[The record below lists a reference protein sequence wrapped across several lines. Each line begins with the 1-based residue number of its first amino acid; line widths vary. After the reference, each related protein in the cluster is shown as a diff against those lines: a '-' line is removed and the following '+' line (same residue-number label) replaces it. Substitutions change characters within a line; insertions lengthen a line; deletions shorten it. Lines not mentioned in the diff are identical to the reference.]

1 MNTNNEFIEQI
12 QASGITKEIIIKV
25 IEKNIAKMNKNK
37 TKYNRYKGVEVPIFQ
52 QEAVKLGD
60 FETGGNV
67 YRIDDKIHNSVANSY
82 DSDIVDTKT
91 GYMYGVPIVY
101 DYDKE
106 DDKLKEKIKNFNLR
120 NLAEDLDSELGKL
133 ATICGYAARLCYI
146 DLEGNERIKNIKPWE
161 AVFFGDNISEP
172 VYAMRYAVDNDNNIE
187 CEFYDDKYIY
197 YFKGQ
202 NGSINFVDQQL
213 HMFEHVPLFGVKN
226 NDELMGDAEKVY
238 TLIDAY
244 DKIVSGAVSEIEA
257 GRLAYLVLKGMGAD
271 PETLEQLH
279 KTGVFEL
286 IDERMDIKYLTKDV
300 NDTIIMNVLGLLDD
314 NIAKF
319 AKTVN
324 FNDETFGGNSSGV
337 AIRYKLM
344 ALENKS
350 IVSER
355 KFKSALMYQFK
366 VLFTAWKHR
375 GFSLNDESYLD
386 MYFTF
391 TRNIPVNRL
400 EEAQILTTLQGVV
413 SEDTRL
419 SQSTLIDDVDFEKE
433 KLEEEALRY
442 SNEPL
447 EPIEG
452 DEDVDRTRSKDSTV

>member
-1 MNTNNEFIEQI
+1 
-12 QASGITKEIIIKV
+12 
-25 IEKNIAKMNKNK
+25 
-37 TKYNRYKGVEVPIFQ
+37 
-52 QEAVKLGD
+52 
-60 FETGGNV
+60 
-67 YRIDDKIHNSVANSY
+67 
-82 DSDIVDTKT
+82 
-91 GYMYGVPIVY
+91 
-101 DYDKE
+101 
-106 DDKLKEKIKNFNLR
+106 
-120 NLAEDLDSELGKL
+120 
-133 ATICGYAARLCYI
+133 
-146 DLEGNERIKNIKPWE
+146 
-161 AVFFGDNISEP
+161 
-172 VYAMRYAVDNDNNIE
+172 
-187 CEFYDDKYIY
+187 
-197 YFKGQ
+197 
-202 NGSINFVDQQL
+202 
-213 HMFEHVPLFGVKN
+213 
-226 NDELMGDAEKVY
+226 
-238 TLIDAY
+238 
-244 DKIVSGAVSEIEA
+244 
-257 GRLAYLVLKGMGAD
+257 MGAD

-314 NIAKF
+314 NISKF

-391 TRNIPVNRL
+391 TRNVPVNRL

-452 DEDVDRTRSKDSTV
+452 EEDVNRTRSKDSAV

>member
-1 MNTNNEFIEQI
+1 MNTEFIDKI
-12 QASGITKEIIIKV
+12 KINGITTDIINKV
-25 IEKNIAKMNKNK
+25 IERNLTRIKDSK
-37 TKYNRYKGVEVPIFQ
+37 TKYNRYKGVDVPIFNQ
-52 QEAVKLGD
+52 KAVKLGD
-60 FETGGNV
+60 FETGGGV
-67 YRIDDKIHNSVANSY
+67 YRIDDKIHNSIANSY
-82 DSDIVDTKT
+82 DSDIVDTKV

-101 DYDKE
+101 DYDQE
-106 DDKLKEKIKNFNLR
+106 DEKLIEHIKNFNLR
-120 NLAEDLDSELGKL
+120 NMSEDLDSELGKL
-133 ATICGYAARLCYI
+133 TTICGYAARLCYI
-146 DLEGNERIKNIKPWE
+146 DLEGNERIRNVKPWE
-161 AVFFGDNISEP
+161 VIFFGDNISEP
-172 VYAMRYAVDNDNNIE
+172 VYAMRYVTDKDNNVK
-187 CEFYDDKYIY
+187 CEFYDSQNIY
-197 YFKGQ
+197 YFEGQ
-202 NGSINFVDQQL
+202 NNSVKFIEQQP
-213 HMFEHVPLFGVKN
+213 HMFTYVPLFGVKN
-226 NDELMGDAEKVY
+226 NDELMGDSEKVY

-271 PETLEQLH
+271 QETLEQLN

-300 NDTIIMNVLGLLDD
+300 NDSIIMNVLAILDA

-324 FNDETFGGNSSGV
+324 FNDEAFGGNSSGV

-350 IVSER
+350 IVAER
-355 KFKSALMYQFK
+355 KFKTALMYQFK
-366 VLFTAWKHR
+366 VLFSAWQFR
-375 GFSLNDESYLD
+375 GFNLNDESYLD

-419 SQSTLIDDVDFEKE
+419 SQSALIDDVDFEKE
-433 KLEEEALRY
+433 KLAEETLQY
-442 SNEPL
+442 SNTPL
-447 EPIEG
+447 EVEEH
-452 DEDVDRTRSKDSTV
+452 DNRTGRENSNVQ